1 MAKKTSSIIPDI
13 IDIEAI
19 NSFYY
24 NTFLEL
30 DTNRFRWKNLPD
42 SIDPRY
48 LELFLCRNGAV
59 VFLRD
64 PITEEYAAFMCTW
77 TGFDDYY
84 NPTDFYVILPTG
96 KQISLDSENAVIIWN
111 NFTRTS
117 DIPAINMYS
126 TTIADIYVSALVNA
140 RAQKHPVAM
149 VAENEQQKLT
159 MINAYKNYAGNHPVI
174 FVKDKQTVAN
184 NFTTVNTGAPFVVQE
199 LLDAKDRIMEE
210 FLKWLGVKV
219 PLSNNRERLIVNE
232 QIDANAVTYQLRNRG
247 LHSRQIAAE
256 QINKMFGLNIEVEFN
271 EELSTKVTEAVD
283 TMGMVKEGWGGII
296 NESIHNSG

>member
-1 MAKKTSSIIPDI
+1 MAKKTNSIIPDI
-13 IDIEAI
+13 IDITAI
-19 NSFYY
+19 NDFYF

-30 DTNRFRWKNLPD
+30 DINRFRWKNLPP

-48 LELFLCRNGAV
+48 LELYLCRNGAV
-59 VFLRD
+59 VFMHEPVTD
-64 PITEEYAAFMCTW
+64 SYDAFMCTW

-84 NPTDFYVILPTG
+84 NPTDFYVVLPTG
-96 KQISLDSENAVIIWN
+96 KQISLDSKNSVLIWN

-126 TTIADIYVSALVNA
+126 ATIADIYVSAIVNV
-140 RAQKHPVAM
+140 RAQKHPVAI
-149 VAENEQQKLT
+149 VAENEQEKLT
-159 MINAYKNYAGNHPVI
+159 MLNAYKNYAGNHPVI
-174 FVKDKQTVAN
+174 FVKDKQTIAN
-184 NFTTVNTGAPFVVQE
+184 KMTCVDTKAPFVVQD

-210 FLKWLGVKV
+210 FLKWIGVKV

-271 EELSTKVTEAVD
+271 EEIEKMAEAVD
-283 TMGMVKEGWGGII
+283 TMGLVKEGG
-296 NESIHNSG
+296 NPE

>member
-42 SIDPRY
+42 SIDSRY

-64 PITEEYAAFMCTW
+64 PITEEYAAFMCAW

-126 TTIADIYVSALVNA
+126 ATIADIYVSALVNA
-140 RAQKHPVAM
+140 RAQKHPVAI

-159 MINAYKNYAGNHPVI
+159 MVNAYKNYAGNHPVI

-247 LHSRQIAAE
+247 LHSRQIAAK

-271 EELSTKVTEAVD
+271 EDLSTKVTEAVD
-283 TMGMVKEGWGGII
+283 TMGMAKEGWGDNG
-296 NESIHNSG
+296 